1 MKIHTFSTHLKN
13 RKHMELHFWAVAL
26 LSVLAV
32 FCIAVLS
39 RAELRL
45 SGELL
50 AAGDG
55 TDLAILSDMGSF
67 TEVELVRET
76 EDTKLYL
83 LTGEGQSYLAHIKK
97 VDGEWEVEKVEVAH
111 N

>member
-1 MKIHTFSTHLKN
+1 
-13 RKHMELHFWAVAL
+13 L
-26 LSVLAV
+26 LSTIAV

-55 TDLAILSDMGSF
+55 TDLSILYEMGSF
-67 TEVELVRET
+67 TEVELIRET
-76 EDTKLYL
+76 EDAKLYL
-83 LTGEGQSYLAHIKK
+83 LTGGNKNYLAHTVLK
-97 VDGEWEVEKVEVAH
+97 DDEWVIDKVEVLH
-111 N
+111 D

>member
-1 MKIHTFSTHLKN
+1 MKTNTFSRHPRN
-13 RKHMELHFWAVAL
+13 RRHIELHFWGVVL
-26 LSVLAV
+26 LSVVAI

-55 TDLAILSDMGSF
+55 TDLSILSDMESF

-76 EDTKLYL
+76 EDLKLYL
-83 LTGEGQSYLAHIKK
+83 LSGDDQSYLAH
-97 VDGEWEVEKVEVAH
+97 VVLEDGEWEVEMVEVVH
-111 N
+111 D